1 MSMVVSMPSRVFN
14 ITIDFTAYD
23 AVFLVSTNVGDDSAQ
38 FEEYHID
45 NIFDSNFIF
54 SKSLGGYF

>member
-1 MSMVVSMPSRVFN
+1 MPSRVFN